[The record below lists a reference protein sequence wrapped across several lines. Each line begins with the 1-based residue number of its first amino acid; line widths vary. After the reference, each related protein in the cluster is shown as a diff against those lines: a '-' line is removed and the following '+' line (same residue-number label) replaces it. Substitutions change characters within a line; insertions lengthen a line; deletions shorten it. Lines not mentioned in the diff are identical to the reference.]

1 MFVFQ
6 KIWRALFF
14 CNPRFEICL
23 FTLWSMSQLFINT
36 EHSPAC
42 FSVCHFTYMRLHLFS
57 VTLSSHLAPL
67 KRKRWN
73 EQKRRKGTMRFI
85 NVLQN
90 NGSEKFLPSTRQQSL
105 TQLGSNFRLKM
116 ARLSDSSDLIVSD
129 TTRQKI
135 SDSTRQQFLI
145 QQGNSF
151 WLSKAAISNSMK

>member
-1 MFVFQ
+1 
-6 KIWRALFF
+6 
-14 CNPRFEICL
+14 
-23 FTLWSMSQLFINT
+23 
-36 EHSPAC
+36 
-42 FSVCHFTYMRLHLFS
+42 
-57 VTLSSHLAPL
+57 
-67 KRKRWN
+67 
-73 EQKRRKGTMRFI
+73 MRFI

-116 ARLSDSSDLIVSD
+116 ARISDSKRQIVSD

-151 WLSKAAISNSMK
+151 